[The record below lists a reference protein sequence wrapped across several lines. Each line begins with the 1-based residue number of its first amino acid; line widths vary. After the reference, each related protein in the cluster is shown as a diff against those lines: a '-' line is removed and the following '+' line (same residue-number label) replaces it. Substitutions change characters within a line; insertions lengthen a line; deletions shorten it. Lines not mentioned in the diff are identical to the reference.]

1 VERDF
6 RNEKLG
12 YKIREGQVQ
21 KTPYMLVIGDRE
33 VQTETVTPRMRDG
46 KNLNAMTVEA
56 FIDLV
61 REACRRYQ

>member
-1 VERDF
+1 M
-6 RNEKLG
+6 
-12 YKIREGQVQ
+12 Q
-21 KTPYMLVIGDRE
+21 KTPDMLVIGDRE